1 VGLTREE
8 YRQRVAA
15 LRTLTQT
22 FRGGR
27 LEVGGSGGSQGMLF
41 LRTRDGA
48 TWFIGGA
55 NDGAV
60 AHALVEAV
68 NFALDCCERPDTRE

>member
-1 VGLTREE
+1 
-8 YRQRVAA
+8 
-15 LRTLTQT
+15 
-22 FRGGR
+22 
-27 LEVGGSGGSQGMLF
+27 MLF
-41 LRTRDGA
+41 LKMRDGA

-68 NFALDCCERPDTRE
+68 NFALDCCDRTDPGGEKKKGR